1 MTIYYGKIQ
10 QIFWCLMVI
19 LLTGCGN
26 TPETEN
32 QQSTNQ
38 SSGTNMPIGVALYS
52 FNRFP
57 FAESLDKSKEAGVA
71 WVEGFFFHNLG
82 PDFDEKRIP
91 DLSIREVDELNN
103 MIEEADLH
111 MPSMY
116 AGGNTIEEWE
126 EQFKKA
132 DELGLSFL
140 VGEPAREMWGPV
152 HELAAKYDV
161 RLAIHQHAQGHS
173 IFWHPDSVLAAIEGH
188 ENFGACGDLGH
199 WVRSGLDPVECLK
212 ALEGHLI
219 SIHAKDLDEF
229 GNIDANDIKLGTGV
243 IDYPAVMAEL
253 KRQNFQGPIFV
264 ECEHDWEDN
273 LEDVKFAVEYLEKL
287 K

>member
-1 MTIYYGKIQ
+1 MTRSIYL
-10 QIFWCLMVI
+10 FLLTALAAI
-19 LLTGCGN
+19 LLSCGD
-26 TPETEN
+26 
-32 QQSTNQ
+32 
-38 SSGTNMPIGVALYS
+38 SSQTSSASSDSQPASIENMPVGVALYS

-57 FAESLDKSKEAGVA
+57 LPETLKKSKQAGVTL
-71 WVEGFFFHNLG
+71 VEGFFFHQLG
-82 PDFDEKRIP
+82 GEFGEKRIP
-91 DLSIREVDELNN
+91 DLADDEVTSLMK
-103 MIEEADLH
+103 MIDDSGLTME
-111 MPSMY
+111 SMY
-116 AGGNTIEEWE
+116 AGGNTAAEWKS
-126 EQFKKA
+126 QFEIGQKM
-132 DELGLSFL
+132 GLSFL
-140 VGEPAREMWGPV
+140 VGEPEP
-152 HELAAKYDV
+152 ELWDAIDDMAGQHGLK
-161 RLAIHQHAQGHS
+161 LAIHEHARGKS

-253 KRQNFQGPIFV
+253 KRQNFQGPIYV

-273 LEDVKFAVEYLEKL
+273 LEDVKYAVEYLEKL
-287 K
+287 N